1 MKSIQIDK
9 NYKDIKEINRL
20 YDASFPDDER
30 IPFKRLI
37 NNLDTDKV
45 MYVYYDNDLLVGM
58 TFLYLYNDLA
68 YLSYICVEENLRD
81 KGYGSKILEKV
92 IDDFKDYRIV
102 LDIEEVVSESDNYKE
117 RKRRKDFYLKNGFE
131 SANIFYHIYHVD
143 YEILHYGKDVNK
155 DDWHSIIRKHWGIFA
170 ESATYR

>member
-9 NYKDIKEINRL
+9 NYKDIKEIRRL
-20 YDASFPDDER
+20 YNSSFPDDER

-37 NNLDTDKV
+37 NNLDTDRV
-45 MYVYYDNDLLVGM
+45 MYAYYDDQLIGM
-58 TFLYLYNDLA
+58 SFLFLYNDLA

-81 KGYGSKILEKV
+81 KGYGSKILNKV
-92 IDDFKDYRIV
+92 KDDFKDYRIV
-102 LDIEEVVSESDNYKE
+102 LDIEEVVKNSENYEE

-143 YEILHYGKDVNK
+143 YEILHYGKDVNR
-155 DDWHSIIRKHWGIFA
+155 DDWHSIIKKHWGKIA
-170 ESATYR
+170 DTATYR